1 MRIDSSGNLL
11 VGKTSNT
18 ISAAGAKLGTG
29 GSNFTRDN
37 SEVVYVNRTTSD
49 GSLITLAKDGSTVGS
64 IGTQGGDLNIGT
76 AACGIA
82 FVDGVPAV
90 YPWTT
95 SGNATRDAAIDL
107 GDSGGRFKDL
117 YLSGGAYLGGTGS
130 ANHLDDYEEGT
141 WTAELKGSTASA
153 TTPVTR
159 TGTYTK
165 VGNLV
170 HVQVGFI
177 NVNTTGASGSVQI
190 TGLPFT
196 NTSANTSSA
205 TIGLYT
211 GLAHTANNNP
221 IMYINASATL
231 IQGGQISDSAVS
243 SNWFITATTGVYFYV
258 SATYTI

>member
-1 MRIDSSGNLL
+1 

-117 YLSGGAYLGGTGS
+117 YLSGGAYIGGTGS
-130 ANHLDDYEEGT
+130 ANKLDDYEEGT
-141 WTAELKGSTASA
+141 WTPAYNNGGSIAY
-153 TTPVTR
+153 TTQEGR
-159 TGTYTK
+159 YTK
-165 VGNLV
+165 IGRLV
-170 HVQVGFI
+170 HLVCKIDVDTVSGTNSSAMQI
-177 NVNTTGASGSVQI
+177 SGA
-190 TGLPFT
+190 PFT
-196 NTSANTSSA
+196 ND
-205 TIGLYT
+205 GVDET
-211 GLAHTANNNP
+211 GGSVGINLSGWLNSEGTDM
-221 IMYINASATL
+221 IQINATNASIL
-231 IQGGQISDSAVS
+231 PSKD
-243 SNWFITATTGVYFYV
+243 TTNDIFRGTDIGTGFVCW
-258 SATYTI
+258 SITYTTDS